1 MSRLDPLTD
10 RWNHGCGHSTEDGWR
25 THLLRDIRRTV
36 ETQLASIGVT
46 KDIRAQLLS
55 HGLSGVQAAHYDR
68 YEYMNEK
75 HAALVTWENVVIDTQ
90 KVAAS

>member
-1 MSRLDPLTD
+1 MFDLQS
-10 RWNHGCGHSTEDGWR
+10 W
-25 THLLRDIRRTV
+25 RTV

-75 HAALVTWENVVIDTQ
+75 HAALVAWENVLIATQ
-90 KVAAS
+90 LSKAKHDKPIL